1 MGIETFRINEKI
13 KKELK
18 KNIIQ
23 NTKQHKT
30 LFVVKKVFS
39 IIVFCVPVVFLL
51 YAYLISNDFVQLNDY
66 YAPIGTKNHLFIWTC
81 TITTFVILLFLY
93 FIIRMIYNG
102 LASKTINDRFD
113 ESLVYENHTLS
124 YGYKLKMQS
133 YIDERIVVRI
143 PLETTEY
150 HIDEE
155 SKKII
160 FRGSLFSQFYTNYTQ
175 GEINGKGDYIPE
187 IVLYDYF
194 EPSLIS
200 FLVNNKNTN
209 KGVQ

>member
-1 MGIETFRINEKI
+1 MAILSFNINRELKS
-13 KKELK
+13 KLK
-18 KNIIQ
+18 KNIIK
-23 NTKQHKT
+23 NNKKYEG
-30 LFVVKKVFS
+30 LFRFKNAFRV
-39 IIVFCVPVVFLL
+39 IVFAIPSVFLI
-51 YAYLISNDFVQLNDY
+51 YAYSISGRFIQLNDF
-66 YAPIGTKNHLFIWTC
+66 YAPVGTKNHLFIWTC
-81 TITTFVILLFLY
+81 AITTFVILLFLY